1 MRTLVAAGG
10 VAANSRLRADLEQMG
25 QELGVPVYMPPLSL
39 CGDNAAMIAGLAGMG
54 SGILSPASFDL
65 DIDPSWADFR

>member
-1 MRTLVAAGG
+1 
-10 VAANSRLRADLEQMG
+10 
-25 QELGVPVYMPPLSL
+25 
-39 CGDNAAMIAGLAGMG
+39 MIAGLAGMG